1 MKRIRLVLL
10 FCVLPVFPL
19 AAQGDFHFIAKT
31 YGYETNPG
39 LQDRAV
45 LDSLQRWEEQ
55 LTLHVDREAAYP
67 GDYLFFK
74 AYATTGPQR
83 VLFSPSGVLKVELVN
98 RKQEVVSTQ
107 YYPLRGGTA
116 DGAVPIPDKLDPG
129 AYTLR
134 AYTRWMQNYG
144 SQQYFTRHILIT
156 EDPQS
161 VATETGMEQ
170 VAEVRFFPEGGK
182 LLLGLNNKVIIR
194 AWDALGSPV
203 DPRGDIRDQA
213 GRQVVDVKPY
223 DSGLGMAILTPEA
236 GASYTMHLENG
247 QQYALPPVREAG
259 YSMQVNP
266 LDPEHIK
273 ISVTAVGITADAPL
287 QLRGKIGEQVI
298 MEKALELD
306 ASGSMQLEVPK
317 AQMRG
322 AIIDFALLGPDGQV
336 LAQRPVRME
345 GPEALQFELSPLT
358 QDFSKG
364 GVNTF
369 RLRVTDAAGN
379 PVQTEVSLSVMADNG
394 LALAGL
400 ADHLRPDPGTADIN
414 AFRRALFLGDL
425 KAMAS
430 ANEMGEPMFPD
441 EILYPIQGDLELI
454 GYAYDLNNELL
465 RNTDIQVMSSTDDNL
480 FITEVRTDPSGI
492 LKVSGMD
499 FSGEIP
505 LIFRTLGEDTPSS
518 LVRFE
523 PLHDEI
529 YRKNVPFKK
538 NESTPIQRAEPEVKR
553 KGRPLVETTPW
564 AVIDTTGLIQLAQAT
579 VTAKKQEVQETPS
592 NYGIEPRRVIRQDP
606 EKPAISIGELLQ
618 RMPGVFVSGDI
629 FTAPNIY
636 VPSAP
641 PGPTRW
647 VVDGLMLIANDNPFD
662 LIPIIDIER
671 IELLSAA
678 DASIY
683 GSRGTGAIFA
693 IYTRNGSALDFV
705 RRKDAMVTFKGYAPA
720 LSFEEYLEQQ
730 SKNRKL
736 RKQVP
741 ATLYWNPRIETD
753 EKGEAIVRFRSPG
766 DYGKVRVTAETVT
779 PDGRVGKAEKVF

>member
-1 MKRIRLVLL
+1 MGLL
-10 FCVLPVFPL
+10 FCFMPLLPII
-19 AAQGDFHFIAKT
+19 AQGDSHMPFKT
-31 YGYETNPG
+31 YRYGINPS
-39 LQDRAV
+39 LQDRV
-45 LDSLQRWEEQ
+45 MLDSLLLWQEH
-55 LTLHVDREAAYP
+55 LTLHLDREAAPP

-83 VLFSPSGVLKVELVN
+83 VLFSPSGVLKVELLN
-98 RKQEVVSTQ
+98 RDQEVVSTQ

-144 SQQYFTRHILIT
+144 SRQYFTRHILIT

-161 VATETGMEQ
+161 VGTETGLEQ
-170 VAEVRFFPEGGK
+170 VAQVRFFPEGGK
-182 LLLGLNNKVIIR
+182 LLLGLNNKIIIR
-194 AWDALGSPV
+194 AWNALGSPV
-203 DPRGDIRDQA
+203 TPKGEIRDQA
-213 GRQVVDVKPY
+213 GRRVVDVKPY
-223 DSGLGMAILTPEA
+223 DSGLGMAILSPEA

-273 ISVTAVGITADAPL
+273 ISVTAVGITAEAPL

-298 MEKALELD
+298 MERALELD

-345 GPEALQFELSPLT
+345 GAEALQFELSPVT

-394 LALAGL
+394 LAPAGL
-400 ADHLRPDPGTADIN
+400 GDYMRPDPGTAEIN

-425 KAMAS
+425 NALAS

-441 EILYPIQGDLELI
+441 EILYPIQDDLELI

-465 RNTDIQVMSSTDDNL
+465 RDTDIQVMSSTDENL

-505 LIFRTLGEDTPSS
+505 LIFRTRGEDTPSS

-529 YRKNVPFKK
+529 YRKNEVFKK
-538 NESTPIQRAEPEVKR
+538 NEAIPIQRAEPEVKR

-564 AVIDTTGLIQLAQAT
+564 AVIDTTGLIQLAEAT
-579 VTAKKQEVQETPS
+579 VTAKKQEVQESPS
-592 NYGIEPRRVIRQDP
+592 NYGIEPKRVIRQDP
-606 EKPAISIGELLQ
+606 KKPAISIGDLLQ

-629 FTAPNIY
+629 FTSPKIS

-641 PGPTRW
+641 PGPIRW

-693 IYTRNGSALDFV
+693 IYTRTGSELDFV

-720 LSFEEYLEQQ
+720 LSFEEYLEQH

-736 RKQVP
+736 RKQAP
-741 ATLYWNPRIETD
+741 STLYWNPKLVTD
-753 EKGEAIVRFRSPG
+753 EKGEAMVQFRSPG
-766 DYGKVRVTAETVT
+766 DYGRVQVTAETVA
-779 PDGRVGKAEKVF
+779 PDGRVGKVEKVF

>member
-1 MKRIRLVLL
+1 
-10 FCVLPVFPL
+10 
-19 AAQGDFHFIAKT
+19 
-31 YGYETNPG
+31 
-39 LQDRAV
+39 
-45 LDSLQRWEEQ
+45 
-55 LTLHVDREAAYP
+55 
-67 GDYLFFK
+67 
-74 AYATTGPQR
+74 
-83 VLFSPSGVLKVELVN
+83 
-98 RKQEVVSTQ
+98 
-107 YYPLRGGTA
+107 
-116 DGAVPIPDKLDPG
+116 
-129 AYTLR
+129 
-134 AYTRWMQNYG
+134 MQNYG
-144 SQQYFTRHILIT
+144 NQQYFTRQIQIT
-156 EDPQS
+156 EGPPS
-161 VATETGMEQ
+161 VATETGLEH
-170 VAEVRFFPEGGK
+170 VAQVRFYPEGGK

-194 AWDALGSPV
+194 AWDALGSPM
-203 DPRGDIRDQA
+203 DLIGDIRDQS
-213 GRQVVDVKPY
+213 GRRVVDVKPY
-223 DSGLGMAILTPEA
+223 DTGLSMAILTPEA
-236 GASYTMHLENG
+236 GASYALHLENG
-247 QQYALPPVREAG
+247 QHYALPEVQEAG

-273 ISVTAVGITADAPL
+273 ISVAAVGMAADAPL
-287 QLRGKIGEQVI
+287 QLRGRIGEKVI

-306 ASGSMQLEVPK
+306 ESGSMQLEIPK

-322 AIIDFALLGPDGQV
+322 DIIDMALLGPDGQP

-345 GPEALQFELSPLT
+345 GSRSLRFELTPVT
-358 QDFSKG
+358 QDFNKG
-364 GVNTF
+364 GLNTF
-369 RLRVTDAAGN
+369 RLKVTDAAGS
-379 PVQTEVSLSVMADNG
+379 PVQTEVSLSVLEDNG
-394 LALAGL
+394 LPHTGMV
-400 ADHLRPDPGTADIN
+400 DYLRPNQGTSEIN

-425 KAMAS
+425 NALAS
-430 ANEMGEPMFPD
+430 DKKTREPMFPE
-441 EILYPIQGDLELI
+441 EILYPIQEDLELI

-465 RNTDIQVMSSTDDNL
+465 RNTDIQVMSSTDENL

-505 LIFRTLGEDTPSS
+505 LIFRTQGEDTRSS

-529 YRKNVPFKK
+529 YRKNEVFKK
-538 NESTPIQRAEPEVKR
+538 YESIPLQRAEPEVKR

-606 EKPAISIGELLQ
+606 KKPAISIGDLLQ

-629 FTAPNIY
+629 FTSPKIS

-641 PGPTRW
+641 PGPIRW

-693 IYTRNGSALDFV
+693 IYTRSGSGLDFV

-720 LSFEEYLEQQ
+720 LSFQEYLEQH

-741 ATLYWNPRIETD
+741 STLYWNPKIETD
-753 EKGEAIVRFRSPG
+753 EKGEAIVRFRSPA
-766 DYGKVRVTAETVT
+766 DYSKVRVTAETVT